1 MPTVGTRPQPMVAG
15 KGYMQ
20 DPMARFASAFNKVTK
35 DILNETGFDVFQE
48 GAKVLNNRASDT
60 AMRTFFVEQ
69 SADYEH
75 MTTEE
80 VQDHEEMMNEQ
91 YTNDKE
97 AILEYA
103 PISAYNPVI
112 GMSFPIHK
120 NILMNN
126 IFDKGAIPKVV
137 ATSPKFTVTMETRT
151 LVAPDGTE
159 IDMFREQWKMTDAM
173 EQAAPMKEI
182 VLTLPELGETNVLF
196 TLFGANE
203 LDDNLS
209 IETYIDGLVL
219 DECTVTGKNVKYRYL
234 DATTGEIKSATTT
247 ADSTDVTNYI
257 ADVNIPFNVAY
268 GDLDRQAMESFEIK
282 NGTAT
287 VKGFIS
293 GWMKKNRFGIQ
304 CSNAAITKCVLNT
317 RIDTSTAMLR
327 TASVKWSANTK
338 LIEIPNAIPI
348 NTPISPEEV
357 KDIAA
362 LYQINQLTKIM
373 SLFKITLAN
382 YKDDKI
388 RRFLDN
394 SFINLDPGCKIA
406 RTFDFAPREG
416 YMLDHI
422 EWRHK
427 TFMDALDTHV
437 TQLLHVLNDP
447 NMTISVIGRD
457 DLIRKITPT
466 EYTYQ
471 TPGNIGP
478 VELDFVKTVTT
489 SDKRTYQFISSDK
502 LRDNNNLMII
512 LCPRNTERFM
522 YRIYDY
528 QMYVS
533 NEIRNANNPALPAIH
548 AFERFK
554 VEEYQPVQG
563 RLKILNPTGL
573 REMIANDDPIGSTI
587 GFNDFDIDNPEPT
600 TP

>member
-1 MPTVGTRPQPMVAG
+1 MPTIGTRPKPLAAG

-20 DPMARFASAFNKVTK
+20 EPMVKFASAFNKVTH
-35 DILNETGFDVFQE
+35 DIRNETGFDLFTE
-48 GAKVLNNRASDT
+48 TAKVLTNHASDD
-60 AMRTFFVEQ
+60 AMRTFFVEE
-69 SADYEH
+69 SADYQIMNAEQI
-75 MTTEE
+75 
-80 VQDHEEMMNEQ
+80 QDHEEMMNEQ

-137 ATSPKFTVTMETRT
+137 AVQPKFTVTMETRT

-182 VLTLPELGETNVLF
+182 VLNLPELGTTNVLQ
-196 TLFGANE
+196 TLFSANE

-219 DECTVTGKNVKYRYL
+219 TEGIVEGKGVTYRYI
-234 DATTGEIKSATTT
+234 DGTDGSIKTAKTT
-247 ADSTDVTNYI
+247 ADSTEVDNLVVDVK
-257 ADVNIPFNVAY
+257 IPFNVAY
-268 GDLDRQAMESFEIK
+268 GDLDRQAMEAFEIK
-282 NGTAT
+282 QGDTT

-304 CSNAAITKCVLNT
+304 SSNAAVSKVVLNT

-327 TASVKWSANTK
+327 TASVKWSATTK

-373 SLFKITLAN
+373 SLFKITLGN

-388 RRFLDN
+388 RRALDD
-394 SFINLDPGCKIA
+394 SFIHLDPSCKIA

-471 TPGNIGP
+471 TPPSIGP

-548 AFERFK
+548 AFERWKF
-554 VEEYQPVQG
+554 EEYQPVQG

-573 REMIANDDPIGSTI
+573 REMIANDDPIGSQL
-587 GFNDFDIDNPEPT
+587 GLNDFDIDNPEPT
-600 TP
+600 P